1 MDQTKKSTSEKAV
14 KWLADRGIVNHI
26 DMIEAIRIKQAEIL
40 YAEQD
45 GVMIYE
51 TDSQTC
57 MIAAENFEPC
67 RQILSQNTYHQFAV
81 HQKELAEEIQ
91 AQYHFATSVLTNQAA
106 WMQKNAPEFD
116 DSGIIA
122 LKNEH
127 AKEVCSFYG
136 TMEDPGDYV
145 RELISRGQLW
155 GIFEGDRMAGFAGEH
170 LEGSMGLLEILPEY
184 RRKRYGFRLEAF
196 LIRHFLEHGKLPFCQ
211 VIEGNTES
219 MSLQKKLGMAI
230 IMITHD
236 LGVVA
241 DMADEIIVMYAG
253 KIVEK
258 GSNEEI
264 FYNPRHPY
272 TWALMNSVP
281 RLDLDNKEQ
290 LVTIEGTIPDMI
302 HPPKGCAFCSR
313 CPYAMNICAEY
324 SPETIEL
331 KGGHQV
337 ACWLT
342 DPRADVSGVPFHT
355 GGEQDEQ

>member
-136 TMEDPGDYV
+136 TMEDSGDYV

-219 MSLQKKLGMAI
+219 MSLQKKLGM
-230 IMITHD
+230 
-236 LGVVA
+236 
-241 DMADEIIVMYAG
+241 EIS
-253 KIVEK
+253 EQ
-258 GSNEEI
+258 
-264 FYNPRHPY
+264 P
-272 TWALMNSVP
+272 TW
-281 RLDLDNKEQ
+281 
-290 LVTIEGTIPDMI
+290 
-302 HPPKGCAFCSR
+302 
-313 CPYAMNICAEY
+313 
-324 SPETIEL
+324 
-331 KGGHQV
+331 
-337 ACWLT
+337 WL
-342 DPRADVSGVPFHT
+342 FN
-355 GGEQDEQ
+355 

>member
-170 LEGSMGLLEILPEY
+170 LEGSMGLLEILPE
-184 RRKRYGFRLEAF
+184 
-196 LIRHFLEHGKLPFCQ
+196 
-211 VIEGNTES
+211 
-219 MSLQKKLGMAI
+219 
-230 IMITHD
+230 
-236 LGVVA
+236 
-241 DMADEIIVMYAG
+241 
-253 KIVEK
+253 
-258 GSNEEI
+258 GS
-264 FYNPRHPY
+264 
-272 TWALMNSVP
+272 
-281 RLDLDNKEQ
+281 
-290 LVTIEGTIPDMI
+290 IP
-302 HPPKGCAFCSR
+302 KF
-313 CPYAMNICAEY
+313 
-324 SPETIEL
+324 
-331 KGGHQV
+331 V
-337 ACWLT
+337 
-342 DPRADVSGVPFHT
+342 
-355 GGEQDEQ
+355 